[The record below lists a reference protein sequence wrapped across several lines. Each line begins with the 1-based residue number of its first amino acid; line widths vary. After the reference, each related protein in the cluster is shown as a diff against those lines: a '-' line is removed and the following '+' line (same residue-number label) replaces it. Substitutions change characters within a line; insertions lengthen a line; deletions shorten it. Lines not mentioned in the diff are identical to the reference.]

1 MQKISEGGVAYKCA
15 SGETVTLAFVARNT
29 DMRITYRFED
39 EETARVM
46 QGSSLNFTVSLPFRV
61 LRVFFHFINETGAGG
76 AYDVTLSGS
85 AGGVFPDPPSVE
97 QAGDFVPFRR
107 YVFTI

>member
-1 MQKISEGGVAYKCA
+1 MQKTSEGGVAYKCA
-15 SGETVTLAFVARNT
+15 SGETVTLTFVARNT

-39 EETARVM
+39 EETARVV
-46 QGSSLNFTVSLPFRV
+46 QGDSLNFTVNLPFRV
-61 LRVFFHFINETGAGG
+61 LRVFFHFINESGAGG

-85 AGGVFPDPPSVE
+85 AGGIFPDPPAVE

>member
-1 MQKISEGGVAYKCA
+1 MQKTSEGGVAYKCT
-15 SGETVTLAFVARNT
+15 SGETVTLSFVARNT

-39 EETARVM
+39 EEMARVM
-46 QGSSLNFTVSLPFRV
+46 RGDSFDFQMNISFRV
-61 LRVFFHFINETGAGG
+61 LRVFFHFINEAGTGG

-85 AGGVFPDPPSVE
+85 SGGVFPDPPPVE

-107 YVFTI
+107 YVFVI

>member
-15 SGETVTLAFVARNT
+15 SGETVTLKFVAQNT

-39 EETARVM
+39 EETSRVM
-46 QGSSLNFTVSLPFRV
+46 QGDSLSFSVLVSFRV

-85 AGGVFPDPPSVE
+85 AGGVFPDPPPVE